1 MFPPRCFRI
10 VVLFS
15 LAFTLFAAPE
25 SSPAQGIL
33 IPVKTAHD
41 MVFDFAGQRLYISTS
56 DGFVER
62 YNIST
67 GQLETPFNL
76 GGSLNGIDIARN
88 NSFLL
93 VAQNAVGVSQ
103 GTVHKVN
110 SSTGAVTNINYT
122 RGFSESGA
130 WDVAIA
136 SNGLA
141 FVTTNFDGSGWT
153 PLHQINLATNAITV
167 RSDAPGSGGGGE
179 VRGSSAIHRSA
190 DGTRLYF
197 LEGDISSG
205 PVFTYSAVSDTFGP
219 NAETDAF
226 SSRGP

>member
-1 MFPPRCFRI
+1 MFPARRTRLIFLI
-10 VVLFS
+10 SLTLAVVS
-15 LAFTLFAAPE
+15 TAETLH
-25 SSPAQGIL
+25 AQGIL

-56 DGFVER
+56 DGFVQR

-76 GGSLNGIDIARN
+76 GGSLNGIDIARD

-110 SSTGAVTNINYT
+110 SSTGAITNINYT
-122 RGFSESGA
+122 RQSGESGV
-130 WDVAIA
+130 WDLAIG

-141 FVTTNFDGSGWT
+141 LVTTSFQGGV
-153 PLHQINLATNAITV
+153 PPIRQIDLATNAISIRNDVPSINGDFT
-167 RSDAPGSGGGGE
+167 ST
-179 VRGSSAIHRSA
+179 IYRSA
-190 DGTRLYF
+190 DGTRFYF
-197 LEGDISSG
+197 
-205 PVFTYSAVSDTFGP
+205 F
-219 NAETDAF
+219 
-226 SSRGP
+226 